1 MTQHVVAVMYDETE
15 EDTGQAQAF
24 DTLDEAL
31 EVARGI
37 AGDILSHVEHLHAIP
52 HLEVFEYANPSPVW
66 EWRAPSF

>member
-1 MTQHVVAVMYDETE
+1 MTHIVAVMFDEAQE
-15 EDTGQAQAF
+15 TGEAQAF

-37 AGDILSHVEHLHAIP
+37 AGEILTHVQHMHVTP

-66 EWRAPSF
+66 EWRVPTL